1 MITDELGN
9 PKKYFKKFTSSVLSL
24 EEKYKQALNHLNIIK
39 SQKDKSA
46 LNSELEKSVTR

>member
-39 SQKDKSA
+39 SQFPVWLKSYS
-46 LNSELEKSVTR
+46 LV